1 MNQELNNQIKAVEAL
16 LASLKA
22 QAKQKEPKPKSV
34 WNPKGGDLCFT
45 RSGNVYITGAPSEQE
60 LNFGLYSQTPEQAR
74 QLSFMVRVLAR
85 QFQWLQEN
93 QDGWVADWSNH
104 DQIKF
109 YVYYRYDTKDWF
121 MGKTFKFKDINTVY
135 MSHTNAKKLVEL
147 LNSGEVVL

>member
-45 RSGNVYITGAPSEQE
+45 RSGECYRLALTTKQE
-60 LNFGLYSQTPEQAR
+60 LDFGLCSQTAEQAR

-93 QDGWVADWSNH
+93 DDGWKADWSNH
-104 DQIKF
+104 DQPKF

-121 MGKTFKFKDINTVY
+121 INKTFKFKDLNTIY
-135 MSHTNAKKLVEL
+135 MSKLNAYKLTDL